1 MQKLLILGGGT
12 AGTMMANKLRKALD
26 REEWEITIVDKHKT
40 HYYQPGFLFVPFGI
54 YNKQDVT
61 KPKTDFF
68 PAGVNVIFTEVDKIE
83 AQENRVILTGGKVL
97 HYDYLIIATG
107 TQTCPDETP
116 GMKDK
121 LWQKD
126 IFDFYTIEGA
136 VALQK
141 HFKQWE
147 GGKLVMAISELPY
160 KCPVA
165 PIEFVCLA
173 DDFFTK
179 KGIRDKVEITLV
191 TPLPGAFTKP
201 VATKM
206 LSDLLKEKN
215 IHVVSEFYIEH
226 IDNDKKVLVSY
237 DEKEVPFDVLTIV
250 PVNMGDA
257 MIERSGLGDDLNFV
271 PTNKQTLRSEEY
283 ENIFV
288 LGDASNIPTSK
299 AGSVAHFAS
308 EIMFEN
314 IMNSI
319 EGRPLTAKF
328 DGHANCYIE
337 TGFGKGAL
345 IDFNYETEPLPGTFP
360 LPGIGPF
367 GLLKNTKINHYGKIR
382 FRWIYWHIL
391 LRAKELPI
399 EADMTMAGKKK
410 VSF

>member
-367 GLLKNTKINHYGKIR
+367 GLLKNTKINHYGKIM

-391 LRAKELPI
+391 LRGKELPI